1 MDKTEIQNLIKELID
16 KTTIVVNN
24 VTITEENPKNVWFS
38 VEVGEPRFFTLHEGE
53 GLSALNHLVRKI
65 IESKDLTPP
74 PPPPRGGGGGGGGGV
89 WSIKRFTKKK
99 GEKNKKKD

>member
-1 MDKTEIQNLIKELID
+1 MDKTEIQNLIKELIE

-53 GLSALNHLVRKI
+53 GLSAL
-65 IESKDLTPP
+65 
-74 PPPPRGGGGGGGGGV
+74 RGGWG
-89 WSIKRFTKKK
+89 S
-99 GEKNKKKD
+99 

>member
-1 MDKTEIQNLIKELID
+1 MDKTEIQNLIKELIE

-74 PPPPRGGGGGGGGGV
+74 PLLAGEGG
-89 WSIKRFTKKK
+89 
-99 GEKNKKKD
+99 